1 MQQPQS
7 FDSSYPPTATP
18 SDNVVLAPEDL
29 TQVDKDLIFEGLKNL
44 YKKKVLP
51 LEVASKYSHFS
62 SPPMGPSDFDAK
74 PMVLILGQYSVGKT
88 SFIRSLLKQD
98 FPGQRIG
105 PGGLICLNICILE
118 NILLLVVA
126 FVQFYP
132 SHNKSIITIFMNSK
146 YACLNM
152 YMYMYIHLCIPSDL
166 YTYLLY
172 L

>member
-1 MQQPQS
+1 MSDDPVGYDFCINKNSFLFMTRILYDIGSDRIFPASTNLQVSDSPQQ
-7 FDSSYPPTATP
+7 YTPPT
-18 SDNVVLAPEDL
+18 SDNIVIAQEDL

-105 PGGLICLNICILE
+105 PGWHTFSRSFIH
-118 NILLLVVA
+118 
-126 FVQFYP
+126 Y
-132 SHNKSIITIFMNSK
+132 
-146 YACLNM
+146 
-152 YMYMYIHLCIPSDL
+152 YIHI
-166 YTYLLY
+166 YIHTY
-172 L
+172 